1 MMRRASVPIK
11 ILIAIAVLLFVI
23 TLLGAQLIYN
33 LYVYDNSEYEITGLK
48 VKQEGLTFDVSWN
61 ANSNCNEYA
70 IMVFSGLNRPERE
83 IVSGNHY
90 EIKKV
95 EVGSKYRVVVTAIDK
110 DGMYKGATN
119 QILTAKKAKQR
130 VKVSQEECRG
140 FSGDTFKIKATGKG
154 DITYSSRNAKV
165 ATVSDNGKIK
175 LLKSGETTIIAKASG
190 NDEYRVGKKKI
201 KILSYPDKL
210 EAVKL
215 KTSSKTSTM
224 QTLKWSTNE
233 YATAYEL
240 MLKNPATNKYEKIKT
255 LDKDET
261 STTVVRTQGDYAIR
275 AIATINDKTVSGKN
289 SNSVSVSAYA
299 DKARSYSSKH
309 IIKTLNKNNLNVVA
323 MIQNPGSI
331 DVPQS
336 MCFNGSEY
344 IISFVNQGGTKGM
357 FRTFNRGGS
366 LKRSQTVT
374 GLGHANGSTYNPNTG
389 KIYTVKTHKS
399 VKSSSCSTY
408 NESGLTS
415 AGKFNLPRV
424 TSGIAYDTTNDKYYL
439 SKGSAVYVCNS
450 SMKVERSI
458 RKKAGYYHSQD
469 IGAYNGVALV
479 CTWVSGNKSSIDMYR
494 ISDGAYLGSFDV
506 SIGEIESCVID
517 DGYLIILMNTRGSSR
532 DYIYKTQERISIP

>member
-1 MMRRASVPIK
+1 MMRRASIPIK
-11 ILIAIAVLLFVI
+11 ILIAIAALLFVI

-33 LYVYDNSEYEITGLK
+33 LYIYDNSEYKITGLK
-48 VKQEGLTFDVSWN
+48 VKQEGFTFNVSWN

-70 IMVFSGLNRPERE
+70 IMIFSGLNKPERE
-83 IVSGNHY
+83 ITSDNHY
-90 EIKKV
+90 KIKNV
-95 EVGSKYRVVVTAIDK
+95 DVGSKYRVVVTAIDK

-119 QILTAKKAKQR
+119 QVLTAKKAKQSVR
-130 VKVSQEECRG
+130 VSQEECRG
-140 FSGDTFKIKATGKG
+140 FKGDTFKIKATGKG
-154 DITYSSRNAKV
+154 DITYSSSNKKV
-165 ATVSDNGKIK
+165 ATVDDKGNIK
-175 LLKSGETTIIAKASG
+175 LLKSGETTVIARASG

-215 KTSSKTSTM
+215 EASSNTATT
-224 QTLKWSTNE
+224 QTFKWTTNE
-233 YATAYEL
+233 YATSYEL
-240 MLKNPATNKYEKIKT
+240 LIKNPATDKYEKVRT
-255 LDKDET
+255 LDQGET

-289 SNSVSVSAYA
+289 SNSVTVSAYA
-299 DKARSYSSKH
+299 DKAKSYSSKH
-309 IIKTLNKNNLNVVA
+309 IIKTLNKSNLSVVA

-344 IISFVNQGGTKGM
+344 IVSFVNQSGTKGM
-357 FRTFNRGGS
+357 FRSFGRDGNF
-366 LKRSQTVT
+366 KRSKTVT

-408 NESGLTS
+408 SESSLAS
-415 AGKFNLPRV
+415 AGKFSLPRV

-458 RKKAGYYHSQD
+458 HKKAGYYHSQD

-494 ISDGAYLGSFDV
+494 VSDGAYLGSFDV
-506 SIGEIESCVID
+506 SIGEIESCIVD
-517 DGYLIILMNTRGSSR
+517 DGYLIILMNTRGSSK

>member
-1 MMRRASVPIK
+1 MRRASVPIK

-70 IMVFSGLNRPERE
+70 IMVFSGLTRPERE

-201 KILSYPDKL
+201 KI
-210 EAVKL
+210 
-215 KTSSKTSTM
+215 
-224 QTLKWSTNE
+224 
-233 YATAYEL
+233 
-240 MLKNPATNKYEKIKT
+240 